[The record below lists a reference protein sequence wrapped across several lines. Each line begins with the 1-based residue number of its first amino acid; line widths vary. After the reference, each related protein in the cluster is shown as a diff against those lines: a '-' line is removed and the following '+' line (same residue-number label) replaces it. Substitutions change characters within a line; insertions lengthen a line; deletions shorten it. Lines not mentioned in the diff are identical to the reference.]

1 MKFSKTHTDLNGNVV
16 ETMSMELTQDVY
28 IDDVLEAF
36 TRFLRAVGYHFDG
49 NIEIVP
55 EESYNISDLDD
66 DGQDFVHIDDM
77 TPEFEGPVE
86 GFSQEPKS
94 TEWPFPS
101 TPRP

>member
-1 MKFSKTHTDLNGNVV
+1 MKFSKTHTDIHGNFV
-16 ETMSMELTQDVY
+16 ETMSMELNQDVY

-55 EESYNISDLDD
+55 EESYNIDLDD
-66 DGQDFVHIDDM
+66 DGQDFVHIDNM

-86 GFSQEPKS
+86 GFSEDLKS
-94 TEWPFPS
+94 TDWPFP
-101 TPRP
+101 TTTKP